1 MMLDVQVHSA
11 LGRARQQIFDAHGPD
26 PAFTGCG
33 IGLRRRGG
41 MLTDEPV
48 VVAMVVKKLP
58 AGAISRS
65 RLLPRTVQV
74 DGRHWGVDVVE
85 VGPLS
90 LAGQPGAE
98 RVPSRVGGPISGLSR
113 PLVMGCGMS
122 DLNGPQPGTGT
133 LGCMVRDT
141 SDNTVCILGS
151 NTVLAQNGSVSAG
164 AEVIQP
170 GLAD

>member
-41 MLTDEPV
+41 TLTDEPV

-58 AGAISRS
+58 AGAVSRS
-65 RLLPRTVQV
+65 RLLPRTVEV

-85 VGPLS
+85 VGPLT
-90 LAGQPGAE
+90 LASARGADAAA
-98 RVPSRVGGPISGLSR
+98 PNVGGPITGTFR
-113 PLVMGCGMS
+113 PLVQGCSIS
-122 DLNGPQPGTGT
+122 DYEGPQADTGT
-133 LGCMVRDT
+133 LGCLVRDT
-141 SDNTVCILGS
+141 SDHTICVLGS
-151 NTVLAQNGSVSAG
+151 NTILAQNG
-164 AEVIQP
+164 
-170 GLAD
+170 LAPSKADLI